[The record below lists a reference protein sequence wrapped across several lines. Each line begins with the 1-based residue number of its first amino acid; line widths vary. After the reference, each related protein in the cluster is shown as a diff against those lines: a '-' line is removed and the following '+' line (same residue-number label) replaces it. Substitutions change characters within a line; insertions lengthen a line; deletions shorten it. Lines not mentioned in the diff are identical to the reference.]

1 MEQSYHNIMAFA
13 SCNYSGWNPYMVIQP
28 WACIEGP
35 QEPWL
40 LDQSNCHNGMK
51 EAYSPTTSSI
61 STPKNAILAN
71 KNNNI
76 PKSLLHCLSWHKKST
91 CLHVCVTTLI
101 VVVARNKIHIH
112 NIFKSKYLEHPT
124 NLVIYKK
131 LPILFFCID
140 GILFISLY
148 DVSSYIHIWCAHLI
162 QKANCFFINI
172 LKNNLKINLNMV
184 SHPSR
189 HWLVHGYTMRIKPC
203 G

>member
-1 MEQSYHNIMAFA
+1 MEQSYHNIMTFA

-28 WACIEGP
+28 WACVEGP

-51 EAYSPTTSSI
+51 EANSPTTSSI

-76 PKSLLHCLSWHKKST
+76 PKSLLHCLSRHKKST
-91 CLHVCVTTLI
+91 YLHVCVTNPHSCGCEKQNPHSQHFQI
-101 VVVARNKIHIH
+101 KI
-112 NIFKSKYLEHPT
+112 LGAP
-124 NLVIYKK
+124 YKLSDLQK
-131 LPILFFCID
+131 NCQFCFCID

-172 LKNNLKINLNMV
+172 
-184 SHPSR
+184 
-189 HWLVHGYTMRIKPC
+189 
-203 G
+203 